1 MVQRLV
7 ITLAPSQMSYL
18 ATSQLL
24 IDSFPHMKELK
35 ELVMHLLTSH
45 HHWTDHLFPL
55 TELISSHGI
64 ACCISNL
71 TYTIYSSP
79 SPMTADLFERGLNE
93 TRSIFIHKSLNQ
105 DLQNFLQLATN
116 NVDVT
121 DVIVTKFT
129 GFEEVEEHLTK
140 LMQIAIVREA
150 EDNEDVLE
158 EEVKAANQLLNL
170 LADWDRR
177 GSLLCVMLCKVA
189 FSK

>member
-1 MVQRLV
+1 
-7 ITLAPSQMSYL
+7 
-18 ATSQLL
+18 
-24 IDSFPHMKELK
+24 
-35 ELVMHLLTSH
+35 
-45 HHWTDHLFPL
+45 
-55 TELISSHGI
+55 
-64 ACCISNL
+64 
-71 TYTIYSSP
+71 
-79 SPMTADLFERGLNE
+79 MTADLFERGLNE

-129 GFEEVEEHLTK
+129 GFEEVEESLTK
-140 LMQIAIVREA
+140 LLQIAIVREA

>member
-1 MVQRLV
+1 
-7 ITLAPSQMSYL
+7 
-18 ATSQLL
+18 
-24 IDSFPHMKELK
+24 
-35 ELVMHLLTSH
+35 
-45 HHWTDHLFPL
+45 
-55 TELISSHGI
+55 
-64 ACCISNL
+64 
-71 TYTIYSSP
+71 
-79 SPMTADLFERGLNE
+79 MTADLFERGLNE

-129 GFEEVEEHLTK
+129 GFEEVEENLTK

-158 EEVKAANQLLNL
+158 EEVKAANQLLHL

-189 FSK
+189 FSKWLTKNLLSGCAAPLHWLGGEAGREGEGGADGNQHRWRRPGALCTHYQQRPGQPQDVRQPMKIVWSTNG